1 MTSKSIGNFLSD
13 LRKEKGITQKELADF
28 LNVSDK
34 TVSHWE
40 CDETSPDISLL
51 PELAELLEV
60 TVDELLKGEKKP
72 LSSPVSPPFQYE
84 KPQGKINSLFSA
96 LCGQL

>member
-1 MTSKSIGNFLSD
+1 MEKKSLGTFIAF
-13 LRKEKGITQKELADF
+13 LRKEKHLTQKQLAEL

-51 PELAELLEV
+51 PELAELLGV

-72 LSSPVSPPFQYE
+72 LSSPVSPPFQYK